1 MKYLYPFECETL
13 GLSIPAELQAAIDG
27 NRREGHRTNGPT
39 CGPSSSTGAAGIMK
53 HERESDGDAGEG
65 AAVGEECA
73 AGEDEDREPESDEL
87 LDGERD
93 DSRSPVSPDEH
104 RPELSL
110 SAVAPLERD
119 GARMALPAL
128 PPLPSLSSALT
139 NLPLLALEKLLPALA
154 QQMPLGNL
162 GLAAAAAAAFSAQQ
176 QQKQQQQQQQ
186 HQQQQQQTL
195 PQHSTSS
202 QRLSL
207 ANSQSLLQPAS
218 LQLSNARSQLTL
230 FGDGLHS
237 RAERNGIHSE
247 TTSSCCPKRPFS
259 ATDDSSVVPV
269 KRERRLHSSAS
280 SFLSP
285 HFLFKSRVMRW
296 IIPRTI
302 HNALSIRE

>member
-13 GLSIPAELQAAIDG
+13 ALSTPAELQAAIDG
-27 NRREGHRTNGPT
+27 NRREGHRTNDPT
-39 CGPSSSTGAAGIMK
+39 CGPSSCSGAAGIMK

-73 AGEDEDREPESDEL
+73 EGEDEYGEPESDEL

-93 DSRSPVSPDEH
+93 DSRSSVSPDEH

-110 SAVAPLERD
+110 SAFASLERD

-128 PPLPSLSSALT
+128 PPLSSLSGALT

-154 QQMPLGNL
+154 QQMPLSNL
-162 GLAAAAAAAFSAQQ
+162 GLAAAAAAVFSA
-176 QQKQQQQQQQ
+176 QKQQQQQQQ
-186 HQQQQQQTL
+186 RHQQQQQQTL

-207 ANSQSLLQPAS
+207 ANSQSLLQPTS

-237 RAERNGIHSE
+237 RNERNGIHSE

-259 ATDDSSVVPV
+259 VTDDSSVVPV

-280 SFLSP
+280 SSLSP
-285 HFLFKSRVMRW
+285 HFLFKNRV
-296 IIPRTI
+296 
-302 HNALSIRE
+302 N